1 MWWMVILWLIAGA
14 LTMANMT
21 KTDSWNLKYNYVITW
36 IVLMVFLI
44 DKYLMV

>member
-21 KTDSWNLKYNYVITW
+21 KTDSWSLKYNYVITW

-44 DKYLMV
+44 DKYLMA